1 MSIVIDAAEV
11 VKALKLITRDDP
23 HAVAEIRLLPK
34 KKSDRIFAGYFDYK
48 SFDKVPALLEA
59 ILRRRRHNAYVTM
72 NKAHPGLVARY
83 CCRFEEAPDRTTTD
97 SEVLDYRWLLVD
109 CDPTRPTGINAT
121 KAEFQYAV
129 GRAELVKRYCVD
141 MLGLP
146 EPVECESGNG
156 YHLLFPIDWPA
167 TKETAETVKNV
178 LKGLAKEFDSAEC
191 KIDETVFNPAR
202 ITKLYGTLAGKGDG
216 TPDRPARMSRIVRI
230 PEGLNAG

>member
-11 VKALKLITRDDP
+11 VKTLKLITRDDP
-23 HAVAEIRLLPK
+23 QAVVEIRLLPK
-34 KKSDRIFAGYFDYK
+34 KKSDRIYAGYFDQG
-48 SFDKVPALLEA
+48 SFDKVPALLEP
-59 ILRRRRHNAYVTM
+59 ILRRRKHNAYVTM
-72 NKAHPGLVARY
+72 NKIHPGLLARY
-83 CCRFEEAPDRTTTD
+83 YCRFEEAPDRTTTD

-109 CDPTRPTGINAT
+109 SDPARPSGINAT
-121 KAEFQYAV
+121 KEEFELAV
-129 GRAELVKRYCVD
+129 SRAEMVKRYCID
-141 MLGLP
+141 TLGLP

-156 YHLLFPIDWPA
+156 YHLIFPLDWPA

>member
-1 MSIVIDAAEV
+1 MSIVIDATEV
-11 VKALKLITRDDP
+11 VKALRLITRDDP
-23 HAVAEIRLLPK
+23 QAVVEVRLLPK
-34 KKSDRIFAGYFDYK
+34 KKSDRIYAGYFDYG

-72 NKAHPGLVARY
+72 NKIHPGLLARY
-83 CCRFEEAPDRTTTD
+83 YCRFEEAPDKTTTD
-97 SEVLDYRWLLVD
+97 KEVLEYRWLLVD
-109 CDPTRPTGINAT
+109 SDPIRPSGINST
-121 KAEFQYAV
+121 KKEFQSAV
-129 GRAELVKRYCVD
+129 GRAEMVKRYCID
-141 MLGLP
+141 TLGLP

-156 YHLLFPIDWPA
+156 YHLLFPIDWPV
-167 TKETAETVKNV
+167 TKETEETVKNV

-191 KIDETVFNPAR
+191 KIDETVYNASR